1 MDNTYIFSF
10 NFCCKFRN
18 KIKLQIKIRYVHFVS
33 LYLYNLNTPGV
44 ISKHNMF
51 YVYSDFTIKAITDIE
66 RFQNQRVTDLKE
78 TLTSYAFLEL
88 KTAKKVR

>member
-1 MDNTYIFSF
+1 MFNCIFIF
-10 NFCCKFRN
+10 VKFKYSR
-18 KIKLQIKIRYVHFVS
+18 RYYVS
-33 LYLYNLNTPGV
+33 KQYFL
-44 ISKHNMF
+44 